1 MNLLRIIYLVGAL
14 AVGFFMGVT
23 VELMIDARTVRDYQ
37 EQNRKLRLE
46 NAQLRN
52 EVKHE
57 VIEIV
62 DNRTTSQDIDFSQNW

>member
-1 MNLLRIIYLVGAL
+1 M
-14 AVGFFMGVT
+14 GFITGVT
-23 VELMIDARTVRDYQ
+23 VELMIDAKTIRDYQ

>member
-1 MNLLRIIYLVGAL
+1 M
-14 AVGFFMGVT
+14 GFIMGVT
-23 VELMIDARTVRDYQ
+23 VELMIDAQTVRNYQ

>member
-1 MNLLRIIYLVGAL
+1 M
-14 AVGFFMGVT
+14 GFFMGVT

>member
-1 MNLLRIIYLVGAL
+1 M
-14 AVGFFMGVT
+14 GFIMGVT